1 MIPQSASHN
10 TLGTMAVVVGRLVR
24 LRKSFLLETHT
35 DLAHMKAE
43 LTVQGVKTSDFGSR
57 QPLITYKER
66 GDYIYVPKAF
76 GLHFARRNEYTFS
89 RIDHPGEEINVCFAG
104 KLRDNQVQPVRD
116 TIEALRATE
125 GAVMHMY
132 CGFGKTTCCNFV
144 SCNLKLKT
152 LVLVHS
158 TSLLEQWK
166 QRIEC
171 FVTGASVG
179 VIRQSTFDVTGRT
192 HVIGLMQ
199 SICKRDYPP
208 HSFASFGLTVI
219 DECHHVCAENLSKCL
234 QKAGSRYRLGLSATP
249 FRKDGFTPFLFQ
261 AVGAIS
267 CTVDRDHTTQ
277 DMDVHAVQL
286 DVGPEAVHYVRRAGK
301 QSINLARMITDLT
314 EHERR
319 TAFIVRC
326 VHRHAAS
333 GRQVMLLS
341 DRREHLATIHSEIM
355 RLQGDSYTT
364 SFMVG
369 GVSPEAMR
377 AAETAKIILA
387 TYAYASEG
395 VDLPTLD
402 TVVFATPRVDV
413 VQTTGRILRKHDDK
427 QKPLVVDFV
436 DVFSVFKNQFSK
448 RTRYYKKLGARV
460 IYMDQ
465 YLNETGHNTEEK
477 NDRHADGRAQEYAFV

>member
-1 MIPQSASHN
+1 
-10 TLGTMAVVVGRLVR
+10 MAVVVGRQVR

-35 DLAHMKAE
+35 DLGHMKAE
-43 LTVQGVKTSDFGSR
+43 LTIQGTKIPDFGSR
-57 QPLITYKER
+57 EPLITYRER
-66 GDYIYVPKAF
+66 GDYLYVPKAF
-76 GLHFARRNEYTFS
+76 GLGLIKRNGYTFS
-89 RIDHPGEEINVCFAG
+89 RIDHPGEEINVSFAG
-104 KLRDNQVQPVRD
+104 KLRDNQVQPVQD
-116 TIEALRATE
+116 TIEALRTTE

-179 VIRQSTFDVTGRT
+179 VIRQNTFDVTGRT

-199 SICKRDYPP
+199 SICKREYPL

-219 DECHHVCAENLSKCL
+219 DECHHVCAENLSRCL

-267 CTVDRDHTTQ
+267 CTVERDHTTQ

-286 DVGPEAVHYVRRAGK
+286 DVGPDAVHYVRRSGK

-333 GRQVMLLS
+333 GRQVMVLS
-341 DRREHLATIHSEIM
+341 DRRDHLGTIHSELM
-355 RLQGDSYTT
+355 RLGGDSYTT

-377 AAETAKIILA
+377 EAETARIILA

-395 VDLPTLD
+395 VDVPTLD

-413 VQTTGRILRKHDDK
+413 VQTTGRILRKHDEK
-427 QKPLVVDFV
+427 QRPLVVDFV

-448 RTRYYKKLGARV
+448 RNRYYKKLGARV

-465 YLNETGHNTEEK
+465 YLHETDHDTK
-477 NDRHADGRAQEYAFV
+477 KTPDRRAQEYAFV